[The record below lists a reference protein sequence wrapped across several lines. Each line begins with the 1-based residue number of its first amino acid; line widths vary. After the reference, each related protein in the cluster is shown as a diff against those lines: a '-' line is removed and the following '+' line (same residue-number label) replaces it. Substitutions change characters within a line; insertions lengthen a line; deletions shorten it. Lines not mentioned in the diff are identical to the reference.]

1 MKKINYTIG
10 AVVLAT
16 ASALTLT
23 LAPLSVNAMTKNEI
37 IYSNMNYNGEFYKT
51 IVNNHLT
58 LDGEKE
64 ELEDETKLKNI
75 LNLNGKETYKL
86 DGSKV
91 TWQNLGKDIF
101 YSGEI
106 EKEQPIK
113 TEVKY
118 YLDGEET
125 NPTDIAG
132 KKGKVKI
139 EFKFTNDLKNKVKV
153 NGKYEN
159 LYTPFVV
166 TMGTVI
172 DNKVNSNITVTNGKA
187 VDTGSRNMVVAL
199 ASPGLYES
207 LGIKELK
214 NMDKITLEY
223 ETTNFSLSNV
233 YIVATP
239 KLIEEEDLKVFDEV
253 DSVYNNVQK
262 LQLNMDKLTEGAKSL
277 DEGAAKLSN
286 GAEALSKNIKIASE
300 SIKKIQN
307 GSISLN
313 KGIEEAIK
321 KISKAT
327 ASLNSDE
334 TQKSIE
340 TLKYLKSQNT
350 NAINTIVKKSGV
362 SFEMLE
368 AIYKQNNL
376 KEYTGDNE
384 QLKQVKEAYEL
395 ITLLQGNNMAIDQ
408 TIKTSEETQKT
419 LANLV
424 QQLTNG
430 LIKARDGSKE
440 LSDGLT
446 KLNIGVSKIYDG
458 SVELKEG
465 TENLKDGTNTIKEGT
480 AKLNKEGIN
489 KLSGYAKTI
498 KGYSD
503 KAEALVNLS
512 KEYKGYAS
520 DNSDSTMFIYLI
532 KSLKSN
538 K

>member
-16 ASALTLT
+16 ASALT

-139 EFKFTNDLKNKVKV
+139 EFKFKNDLK
-153 NGKYEN
+153 
-159 LYTPFVV
+159 
-166 TMGTVI
+166 
-172 DNKVNSNITVTNGKA
+172 NKVNSNITVTNGKA

-214 NMDKITLEY
+214 DMDKITLEY

-313 KGIEEAIK
+313 KGIEDAIK

-419 LANLV
+419 LASLV

>member
-16 ASALTLT
+16 ASVLT

-214 NMDKITLEY
+214 DMDKITLEY

-286 GAEALSKNIKIASE
+286 GAETLSKNIKIASE

-313 KGIEEAIK
+313 KGIEDAIE

-327 ASLNSDE
+327 SSLNSEE

-376 KEYTGDNE
+376 KEYIGDNE

-419 LANLV
+419 LASLV
-424 QQLTNG
+424 QQLTSG

>member
-23 LAPLSVNAMTKNEI
+23 LAPLSVNVMTKNEI

-214 NMDKITLEY
+214 DMDKITLEY

-419 LANLV
+419 LASLV

>member
-214 NMDKITLEY
+214 DMDKITLEY

-419 LANLV
+419 LASLV

>member
-132 KKGKVKI
+132 KKGKIKI

-214 NMDKITLEY
+214 DMDKITLEY

-313 KGIEEAIK
+313 KGIEDAIK

-327 ASLNSDE
+327 ASLNSNE

-340 TLKYLKSQNT
+340 TLKCLKSQNT

-419 LANLV
+419 LASLV

-440 LSDGLT
+440 LSEGLT

-465 TENLKDGTNTIKEGT
+465 TENLKDGTSTIKEGT

>member
-1 MKKINYTIG
+1 MKKINYAIG

-16 ASALTLT
+16 A

-58 LDGEKE
+58 LEGEKE

-106 EKEQPIK
+106 DEEQPIK

-118 YLDGEET
+118 YLDGEEV
-125 NPTDIAG
+125 NPTDITG

-139 EFKFTNDLKNKVKV
+139 EFKFTNNLKNKVKV

-172 DNKVNSNITVTNGKA
+172 DNKVNTNITVTNGKA

-214 NMDKITLEY
+214 DMDKVTLEY
-223 ETTNFSLSNV
+223 ETDSFSLSNV

-239 KLIEEEDLKVFDEV
+239 KLIEEEDLKVFDKV
-253 DSVYNNVQK
+253 DSVYNNVQT
-262 LQLNMDKLTEGAKSL
+262 LQLNMDKLTEGAKEL
-277 DEGAAKLSN
+277 DEGASKVSN
-286 GAEALSKNIKIASE
+286 GAEKLSENLKKASE
-300 SIKKIQN
+300 SIKKIKN

-313 KGIEEAIK
+313 EGIEEAID

-327 ASLNSDE
+327 ASLNSEE
-334 TQKSIE
+334 TTKSIE
-340 TLKYLKSQNT
+340 TLKYLKQQNN
-350 NAINTIVKKSGV
+350 NAINSIVKKSGV
-362 SFEMLE
+362 SFETLE
-368 AIYKQNNL
+368 SIYKQNNL
-376 KEYTGDNE
+376 KEYTGDND
-384 QLKQVKEAYEL
+384 QLKQIKEAYEL
-395 ITLLQGNNMAIDQ
+395 ITLLQGNNNAIDQ
-408 TIKTSEETQKT
+408 TIKTSEATQNK
-419 LANLV
+419 LNKLV
-424 QQLTNG
+424 KELTEG
-430 LIKARDGSKE
+430 LIELKEGSKE
-440 LSDGLT
+440 LSESLI
-446 KLNIGVSKIYDG
+446 KLNAGISKIYDG
-458 SVELKEG
+458 SVELKDG
-465 TENLKDGTNTIKEGT
+465 TKDLKDGTNTIKEGT
-480 AKLNKEGIN
+480 SKLNKEGIN

-503 KAEALVNLS
+503 KTEALVNLS

-532 KSLKSN
+532 KSLKGN

>member
-214 NMDKITLEY
+214 DMDKITLEY

-350 NAINTIVKKSGV
+350 NAINSIVKKSGV

-419 LANLV
+419 LASLV

-465 TENLKDGTNTIKEGT
+465 TENLKGGTNTIKEGT

>member
-16 ASALTLT
+16 ASALT

-132 KKGKVKI
+132 KKGKIKI

-166 TMGTVI
+166 TMGTV
-172 DNKVNSNITVTNGKA
+172 N
-187 VDTGSRNMVVAL
+187 TGSRNMVVAL

-286 GAEALSKNIKIASE
+286 GAETLSKNIKIASE

-313 KGIEEAIK
+313 KGIEDAIE

-327 ASLNSDE
+327 SSLNSEE

-384 QLKQVKEAYEL
+384 QLKQVKETYEL

-419 LANLV
+419 LASLV
-424 QQLTNG
+424 QQLTSG

-498 KGYSD
+498 KDYSD

>member
-10 AVVLAT
+10 AVVLAL
-16 ASALTLT
+16 A

-132 KKGKVKI
+132 KKGKVK
-139 EFKFTNDLKNKVKV
+139 V

-214 NMDKITLEY
+214 DMDKITLEY

-233 YIVATP
+233 YIAATP

-262 LQLNMDKLTEGAKSL
+262 LQLNMDKLTEGTKSL

-313 KGIEEAIK
+313 KGIEDAIK

-327 ASLNSDE
+327 ASLNSNE

-419 LANLV
+419 LASLV

-489 KLSGYAKTI
+489 KLSGYAKAI

>member
-16 ASALTLT
+16 ASALT

-118 YLDGEET
+118 YLDGEEK

-214 NMDKITLEY
+214 DMDKITLEY

-313 KGIEEAIK
+313 KGIEDAIK

-419 LANLV
+419 LASLV

>member
-16 ASALTLT
+16 ASALT

-214 NMDKITLEY
+214 DMDKITLEY

-233 YIVATP
+233 YIVTS
-239 KLIEEEDLKVFDEV
+239 KLGIDGLAMMTNLKVLKELGEEV
-253 DSVYNNVQK
+253 EDDFFI
-262 LQLNMDKLTEGAKSL
+262 MPL
-277 DEGAAKLSN
+277 DTQVFSIYPYST
-286 GAEALSKNIKIASE
+286 SKNKGLLNGLRKFLIKI
-300 SIKKIQN
+300 
-307 GSISLN
+307 G
-313 KGIEEAIK
+313 G
-321 KISKAT
+321 ISKESQIN
-327 ASLNSDE
+327 SLYLYKRSENN
-334 TQKSIE
+334 IF
-340 TLKYLKSQNT
+340 KYN
-350 NAINTIVKKSGV
+350 
-362 SFEMLE
+362 
-368 AIYKQNNL
+368 
-376 KEYTGDNE
+376 D
-384 QLKQVKEAYEL
+384 
-395 ITLLQGNNMAIDQ
+395 
-408 TIKTSEETQKT
+408 
-419 LANLV
+419 
-424 QQLTNG
+424 
-430 LIKARDGSKE
+430 
-440 LSDGLT
+440 
-446 KLNIGVSKIYDG
+446 
-458 SVELKEG
+458 
-465 TENLKDGTNTIKEGT
+465 
-480 AKLNKEGIN
+480 
-489 KLSGYAKTI
+489 
-498 KGYSD
+498 
-503 KAEALVNLS
+503 
-512 KEYKGYAS
+512 
-520 DNSDSTMFIYLI
+520 
-532 KSLKSN
+532 
-538 K
+538 